1 MECCIYGF
9 DGLNVARLRRSELVL
24 GSCCAIIL
32 LTFTEFFTEQ
42 ETEPVHDRIDSQF
55 RNSQIVD
62 LGCELLKHDWS
73 HETETDCLCSI
84 VLISM

>member
-1 MECCIYGF
+1 MECCSYGF
-9 DGLNVARLRRSELVL
+9 DGLNVSRLRRSELVL

-42 ETEPVHDRIDSQF
+42 ETESVHDRIDSQF
-55 RNSQIVD
+55 RNSEIVD

-73 HETETDCLCSI
+73 HETEPI
-84 VLISM
+84 VYVLLS